1 VIAGTSPSSPRT
13 ARLAA
18 LLVCVA
24 AVVPYLS
31 TLNGYFVRD
40 DFGVVQLLAS
50 KPATYFP
57 RWFVSSWMD
66 RIWGY
71 NPDEIR
77 PFPAASYQLTAL
89 GGAAAPFLH
98 HALNVLLHVAN
109 GLLVMALARI
119 AAGLNLP
126 AAAVAGIVFVILPV
140 HVESVAWITGRVDS
154 MPAFFYLA
162 TFLAYVL
169 WRQRGSTSWYLTSL
183 VLFFVAL
190 FTKQNT
196 ITMVGTLAAYDVIVG
211 PPSPQGYGGGGGGPV
226 LPPIPFIRPY
236 VPFTVMTAAYLYL
249 RYALFGEVA
258 REGTLNARGLHDF
271 QTIVLRH
278 IRHVVI
284 GDMNGSAVF
293 AWIALVALIGLF
305 LAVRRRPQMARALV
319 CFGPAW
325 WIIGI
330 APILVAGYSSPRHV
344 YLAAA
349 GWAITIGLA
358 FDVIWTARAS
368 MTLVR
373 RIAIAFAVLI
383 VAVYGVGLRSG
394 VQEYNRSADVSHKV
408 VRDVRDVALT
418 AKEGTLVIVGAPVRS
433 WEWALPFAVQPPF
446 VGSDLRAHLHI
457 ISPRALTC
465 CSAVWFDDTRQVL
478 TDWSASGSRDL
489 AVALRWDRDTG
500 VLSRATER
508 DNPQLPAL
516 VRSLLEMQQPDEL
529 DRNLVRI
536 LDVLTVPVQ

>member
-1 VIAGTSPSSPRT
+1 
-13 ARLAA
+13 
-18 LLVCVA
+18 
-24 AVVPYLS
+24 
-31 TLNGYFVRD
+31 
-40 DFGVVQLLAS
+40 
-50 KPATYFP
+50 
-57 RWFVSSWMD
+57 
-66 RIWGY
+66 
-71 NPDEIR
+71 
-77 PFPAASYQLTAL
+77 
-89 GGAAAPFLH
+89 
-98 HALNVLLHVAN
+98 
-109 GLLVMALARI
+109 
-119 AAGLNLP
+119 
-126 AAAVAGIVFVILPV
+126 
-140 HVESVAWITGRVDS
+140 
-154 MPAFFYLA
+154 
-162 TFLAYVL
+162 
-169 WRQRGSTSWYLTSL
+169 
-183 VLFFVAL
+183 
-190 FTKQNT
+190 
-196 ITMVGTLAAYDVIVG
+196 
-211 PPSPQGYGGGGGGPV
+211 
-226 LPPIPFIRPY
+226 

-271 QTIVLRH
+271 QTIVLRP